1 MSFQLPWGKTTRVA
15 FHAPGAAPRQPA
27 AAGPALKPGDH
38 QFLTPTQAALEM
50 EPANAAVW
58 AVYLMLTA
66 LVVAITWSSLAQVD
80 MITRT
85 DARVVPEGREQVIA
99 SLEGGILREMKVRE
113 GQAVVPGQALALLDP
128 TRVEA
133 QQGESRAK
141 RLSLLATVARLQ
153 AEATGRPLHFA
164 DELKATPEV
173 VRAETD
179 SYQARQRALN
189 EAMGVNTR
197 NQRLLER
204 EMAMSEQMAAK
215 GLMSEVEV
223 MRLRRQVNDLAMQNQ
238 ERINRFRQEASAE
251 LVRNQTE
258 LTMLGEQQVV
268 RDDML
273 RRTTLTS
280 PVRGVVKNIRLNT
293 LGGVVAGGAAVMEIV
308 PVGEQVLVELKIKP
322 ADIGFIKPGQ
332 AVEIKLSAYDY
343 SVFGSLHGK
352 VETLSPDALGD
363 ANAPAMA
370 GADNTYYRALV
381 RADAAALKAGGKPLT
396 VLPGMNGS
404 AEIRSGRR
412 SVLSFLLRPMLKA
425 NEAFTER

>member
-1 MSFQLPWGKTTRVA
+1 MSQ
-15 FHAPGAAPRQPA
+15 QPPAWA
-27 AAGPALKPGDH
+27 AAVPGPALQPGDH
-38 QFLTPTQAALEM
+38 QYLTPTQAALEM
-50 EPANAAVW
+50 EPANAAVY
-58 AVYLMLTA
+58 AVYLMLVA
-66 LVVAITWSSLAQVD
+66 LVVAIAWSAIAQVD

-85 DARVVPEGREQVIA
+85 DARVVPDGREQVIA
-99 SLEGGILREMKVRE
+99 SLEGGILRELKVHE

-153 AEATGRPLHFA
+153 AEAAGRPLKFP
-164 DELKATPEV
+164 DELKAAPDV

-179 SYQARQRALN
+179 SFNARARALN
-189 EAMGVNTR
+189 EATGVNGR

-204 EMAMSEQMAAK
+204 EVSMSEQMAAK

-238 ERINRFRQEASAE
+238 ERINRFRQDAAAE
-251 LVRNQTE
+251 LARNQTE

-293 LGGVVAGGAAVMEIV
+293 LGGVVTGGAPVMEIV
-308 PVGEQVLVELKIKP
+308 PVGERVLVELKIKP
-322 ADIGFIKPGQ
+322 ADIGFIQVGQ
-332 AVEIKLSAYDY
+332 PVEIKLSAYDY
-343 SVFGSLHGK
+343 SIYGTLHGK

-363 ANAPAMA
+363 ANAPV
-370 GADNTYYRALV
+370 GPQGGDNTYYRALV
-381 RADAAALKAGGKPLT
+381 RADAGALKAGSKPLT

-425 NEAFTER
+425 NEAFTEH